1 MTGSLSCTAEIGT
14 TLSYTLI
21 FFKSGEGFQQRPHE
35 LLKGSLMRCAKRKIY
50 TSGSSSGYSPRGKVP
65 TYLGV
70 FPPEEPKEAVARCM
84 LAMLMEGK
92 DGGKLIHDGCWASHT
107 LSRSSE
113 MRCVVAQN
121 AG

>member
-1 MTGSLSCTAEIGT
+1 M
-14 TLSYTLI
+14 
-21 FFKSGEGFQQRPHE
+21 
-35 LLKGSLMRCAKRKIY
+35 
-50 TSGSSSGYSPRGKVP
+50 SSSSFISDEMCKKKNIHLSGYSPRGKVP